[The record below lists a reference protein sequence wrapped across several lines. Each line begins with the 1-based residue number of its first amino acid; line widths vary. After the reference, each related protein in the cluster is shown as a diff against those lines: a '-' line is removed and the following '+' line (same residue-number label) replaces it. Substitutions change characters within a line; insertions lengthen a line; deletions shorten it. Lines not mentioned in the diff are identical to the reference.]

1 MGKVLSAV
9 ERIALQVK
17 IKGDKARANAAVVL
31 KQVDKEAVT
40 VINSIAYNQPGYR
53 L

>member
-1 MGKVLSAV
+1 MSKVLTAA

-17 IKGDKARANAAVVL
+17 EKGDKARANAAVVL
-31 KQVDKEAVT
+31 KQVDKEKDN